1 MKTVYF
7 ITTNKGKVNSV
18 RSVLSKFNIEVIQE
32 SLEVPE
38 LRQDDSFKEIA
49 THKALYAWNKIKKP
63 LITIDAGLCIPSL
76 NNFPGPYS
84 KYVLKKIGVEGI
96 IKLVENED
104 RYCYFEN
111 VLAYMDSKL
120 KEPKL
125 FSFKVEGTISEKPR
139 GEMKDHFWSEYFL
152 IFIPKGLD
160 KTLAEL
166 KKEEYERWR
175 VKLYEKSYLTE
186 FGEWFSKR
194 EVR

>member
-1 MKTVYF
+1 MKTIYF
-7 ITTNKGKVNSV
+7 VTTNKGKFNSV
-18 RSVLSKFNIEVIQE
+18 NSVLSKFNIQVIQE
-32 SLEVPE
+32 PLEIPE
-38 LRQDDSFKEIA
+38 LKQDETFEEIA
-49 THKALYAWNKIKKP
+49 IHKAFFAWNKIGRP
-63 LITIDAGLCIPSL
+63 LIVIDAGLCIPSL

-96 IKLVENED
+96 IKLVENKD

-111 VLAYMDSKL
+111 ILAYMDSKL

-139 GEMKDHFWSEYFL
+139 GKMKDYFWSEYFL
-152 IFIPKGLD
+152 IFVPKGLD

-166 KKEEYERWR
+166 EKEEYEKWR
-175 VKLYEKSYLTE
+175 TKLYEKSYLTE

-194 EVR
+194 ET